1 MTLELLDGSLISPTS
16 LFDALDTVEEYC
28 GTDLRQYME
37 NFMAGEDVPVEKDEH
52 LQEVL
57 ESIEKIAE
65 EIRRDTEQKRLSRKH
80 IQENLYCLFATI
92 RHEIGEKSISGPIQL
107 GISSQIRKS
116 QQKK

>member
-1 MTLELLDGSLISPTS
+1 MTLELIDGSLISPTS

-37 NFMAGEDVPVEKDEH
+37 LFLAGEDIHVEKDEH
-52 LQEVL
+52 LLEVL

-80 IQENLYCLFATI
+80 IQENLGCLIATL
-92 RHEIGEKSISGPIQL
+92 RREMGDK
-107 GISSQIRKS
+107 
-116 QQKK
+116 

>member
-1 MTLELLDGSLISPTS
+1 MTLELIDGSLISPTS

-37 NFMAGEDVPVEKDEH
+37 NFLAGEDVPVEKDEH
-52 LQEVL
+52 LLEVL

-80 IQENLYCLFATI
+80 IQDNLGCLIATL
-92 RHEIGEKSISGPIQL
+92 RREMGDK
-107 GISSQIRKS
+107 
-116 QQKK
+116 

>member
-37 NFMAGEDVPVEKDEH
+37 NFLAGEDVPVEKDEH
-52 LQEVL
+52 LLEVL

-65 EIRRDTEQKRLSRKH
+65 EIRRATEQKRLSRKH
-80 IQENLYCLFATI
+80 IQENLGCLIATL
-92 RHEIGEKSISGPIQL
+92 RREMGDK
-107 GISSQIRKS
+107 
-116 QQKK
+116 

>member
-37 NFMAGEDVPVEKDEH
+37 NFLAGEDVPVEKDEH
-52 LQEVL
+52 LLEVL

-80 IQENLYCLFATI
+80 IQENLGCLIATL
-92 RHEIGEKSISGPIQL
+92 RREMGDK
-107 GISSQIRKS
+107 
-116 QQKK
+116 

>member
-1 MTLELLDGSLISPTS
+1 MTLELIDGSLISPTS

-37 NFMAGEDVPVEKDEH
+37 NFLAGDDVPVEKDEH
-52 LQEVL
+52 LLEVL

-80 IQENLYCLFATI
+80 IQDNLGCLIATL
-92 RHEIGEKSISGPIQL
+92 RREMGDK
-107 GISSQIRKS
+107 
-116 QQKK
+116 